1 MPQKIAKAEKKN
13 GGKTDME
20 VPLCDD
26 DDDVPVPTTHI
37 VTRAKTPSQ
46 ADSTAK
52 SEAKAG

>member
-1 MPQKIAKAEKKN
+1 
-13 GGKTDME
+13 ME

-37 VTRAKTPSQ
+37 VARAKTPSQ